1 MVYSASTSK
10 VYHIFEDDAGS
21 NYDSMPITTAHDLG
35 KTLCKRCEKKQSGT
49 RKSKNNN
56 NAELQEALA
65 RSLKL

>member
-1 MVYSASTSK
+1 
-10 VYHIFEDDAGS
+10 
-21 NYDSMPITTAHDLG
+21 MPITTAHDLG